1 MGGCPDSRA
10 DTGETVRADR
20 WLDRH
25 GGGRYTHV
33 AYNWI
38 SYKRDPDRFGSRWSP
53 PAGARE
59 CSCQVRGFEQALR
72 ALFVHTS
79 RQPCCGAFFD
89 DGARFGPRLT
99 EVKRIS
105 TTEPRLN
112 DRIRAQRCRLISDD
126 GEQLGIFMV
135 SDAMRMADEQG
146 LDLVEIA
153 PNAEPP
159 VCKIMDYGK
168 YKYEMEQKAKKA
180 RKNQTRVEIKEIK
193 FRPKIDI
200 HDYETKKKHVVR
212 FLESGAKV
220 KVTIMFRGRE
230 MVHAER
236 GLVILQRLE
245 EDIAELAFVE
255 SKPKLEGRNM
265 FMLVAPHKK
274 EVTKPKAA
282 DAAPATAPVSED
294 AEPAPAAVDDVASEP
309 AATE

>member
-1 MGGCPDSRA
+1 MIS
-10 DTGETVRADR
+10 
-20 WLDRH
+20 
-25 GGGRYTHV
+25 GRC
-33 AYNWI
+33 
-38 SYKRDPDRFGSRWSP
+38 SP
-53 PAGARE
+53 HLA
-59 CSCQVRGFEQALR
+59 
-72 ALFVHTS
+72 
-79 RQPCCGAFFD
+79 
-89 DGARFGPRLT
+89 

-112 DRIRAQRCRLISDD
+112 DRIRAQRCRLIADD
-126 GEQLGIFMV
+126 GEQLGIFLTA
-135 SDAMRMADEQG
+135 DAMRMADEQG

-153 PNAEPP
+153 PNADPP

-168 YKYEMEQKAKKA
+168 YRYEQEQKAKKA

-212 FLESGAKV
+212 FLEAGAKV

-236 GLVILQRLE
+236 GLAILERLE
-245 EDIAELAFVE
+245 GEITELAFVE

-274 EVTKPKAA
+274 DIVKAKPAKDD
-282 DAAPATAPVSED
+282 DAAEPDTADPAD
-294 AEPAPAAVDDVASEP
+294 APAAE
-309 AATE
+309 E